1 MRREVGQPLHAQNFR
16 QHGVDR
22 EAMGSN
28 SDTLE
33 VSFRQTTHRVGNSLN
48 KRLLISAESADRVTQ
63 EVFPCIT
70 AGSTKLLYA
79 EIATA
84 PVINFG

>member
-1 MRREVGQPLHAQNFR
+1 
-16 QHGVDR
+16 
-22 EAMGSN
+22 MGSDSN
-28 SDTLE
+28 TLK
-33 VSFRQTTHRVGNSLN
+33 VSFRQTTHRVGNSFK
-48 KRLLISAESADRVTQ
+48 KRLLVSTESADRVAQ

-84 PVINFG
+84 PIVDFG